1 MLCVPESIILQQK
14 GKTTIIL
21 WSASYCR
28 GMVYHDVTKHAGS
41 FAALRGCKDW
51 DRDTGRFYPLFLQ
64 IATKDFFRC
73 FCRLQQR
80 IFFVVSADGN
90 KAFFRCFCS

>member
-1 MLCVPESIILQQK
+1 MLYVPESIILQQK
-14 GKTTIIL
+14 GKTKQIL

-64 IATKDFFRC
+64 QRNFLLFLQMATKVFFVVSAFSNKGFFRC
-73 FCRLQQR
+73 FCM
-80 IFFVVSADGN
+80 
-90 KAFFRCFCS
+90 